1 MGLGRTRSVSLEGI
15 RGHVVEIEADLA
27 QGLPKVTLVGS
38 PDMALSEA
46 RDRCRA
52 AVVNSG
58 LGWPNR
64 RITVGLSPASL
75 PKAGAHFDLAIA
87 VAVLGAAGDVPVGPL
102 DDAVLLGELA
112 LDGRL
117 RAVPGVLPATLALV
131 RAGFTRV
138 LVPEVN
144 VPEAAQVDGVHAVGA
159 RSLGHVVA
167 MLRGEPPPDDP
178 PVPPVQHGDDGW
190 QGEDRVSGLDL
201 RDVAGQQDARFALE
215 VAAAGGHHLLLHG
228 PPGAGKTML
237 AERLPGLLPD
247 LEHEQSLEVS
257 AVHSVAGVLAPDEPL
272 VRRPPFLDPHHTASV
287 VSVVGG
293 GTRTVRPGAVSLAHH
308 GVLFLDEAPEF
319 PSNVLEALRQP
330 LESGHI
336 SVARAR
342 QVAWF
347 PARFQLVL
355 AMNPCPCGR
364 GGTASADCT
373 CTPTQRRR
381 YRDRLSGPVRDRV
394 DLHREVRPLRRH
406 QLHDDLADP
415 EPTAAV
421 ADRVAAARERQRSR
435 LRGTP
440 WRRNA
445 DVPGAELRRRWP
457 LPAIVTAPL
466 EEGSRAGRVSARGID
481 RVVRLAWTLAD
492 LADLERP
499 GPEHVRLA
507 VALRGDRPL
516 RVPDHRAAAEPAEP
530 AELAV
535 GAGPRLVAT

>member
-1 MGLGRTRSVSLEGI
+1 MGLARTRSVSLEGV

-27 QGLPKVTLVGS
+27 QGLPKVSLVGS

-58 LGWPNR
+58 FPWPQK

-75 PKAGAHFDLAIA
+75 PKSGAHFDLAIA
-87 VAVLGAAGDVPVGPL
+87 VAVLGAAGEVPVGPL

-117 RAVPGVLPATLALV
+117 RAVPGVLPATLAVV

-167 MLRGEPPPDDP
+167 MLRGEDPPDDP
-178 PVPPVQHGDDGW
+178 PVEPLQRGEDGW
-190 QGEDRVSGLDL
+190 HGEERVSGLDL
-201 RDVAGQQDARFALE
+201 RDVAGQRDARFALE
-215 VAAAGGHHLLLHG
+215 VVAAGGHHLLLHG

-247 LEHEQSLEVS
+247 LEHDQSLEVS

-342 QVAWF
+342 QVASF

-364 GGTASADCT
+364 GGSGPADCT
-373 CTPTQRRR
+373 CTPTARRR
-381 YRDRLSGPVRDRV
+381 YHDRLSGPVRDRV
-394 DLHREVRPLRRH
+394 DVHREVRPLRRH

-415 EPTAAV
+415 EPSAAV
-421 ADRVAAARERQRSR
+421 ADRVLAARERQRGR

-445 DVPGAELRRRWP
+445 DVPGGELRRRWP
-457 LPAIVTAPL
+457 LPALATAPL
-466 EEGSRAGRVSARGID
+466 EEGARTGRVSARGVD
-481 RVVRLAWTLAD
+481 RVLRVAWTLAD
-492 LADLERP
+492 LAGLERP
-499 GPEHVRLA
+499 GPDEVRLA
-507 VALRGDRPL
+507 LALRGDRPL
-516 RVPDHRAAAEPAEP
+516 RVPSFTEVPVAEVPVAE
-530 AELAV
+530 
-535 GAGPRLVAT
+535 PRLVAR